1 MKRLQFRRWDV
12 TLREASQGIG
22 RYHRPVG
29 GHSLGMPGHKM
40 EDSRGPKNCVVHT
53 CDVGSGVLCVLR
65 SCMFVVWC
73 VALCDMYIPIEQLS
87 KLKSWTG
94 GRWGA
99 RVVGSL
105 LGPFPW
111 DLCSVLC
118 SSPRPGPLSSA
129 LFLHTAPSQEEV
141 YWEVGFYENGC
152 IQVLV

>member
-12 TLREASQGIG
+12 TLREASQGID

-87 KLKSWTG
+87 KLKSGTG
-94 GRWGA
+94 RKMGSSSCWLTA
-99 RVVGSL
+99 GSL
-105 LGPFPW
+105 SLGPVQCTMLF
-111 DLCSVLC
+111 
-118 SSPRPGPLSSA
+118 SPSWAPL
-129 LFLHTAPSQEEV
+129 
-141 YWEVGFYENGC
+141 
-152 IQVLV
+152 